1 MSQHAAHRGGAAVGV
16 LSDLTPIEATA
27 VRHLRQWFDSPET
40 RLDMRDGLNSLLGP
54 ELAETALETF
64 GQICMLCVQHG
75 RRPLIRHGMQCACLG
90 ADENC
95 FANMIGAAADGRIDD
110 TMLFASLIVRPS
122 MAREL
127 LPLASEFGYLLRQMT
142 TAMPPPVAHHPVS
155 TTLH

>member
-1 MSQHAAHRGGAAVGV
+1 MTQATPHRGAAAVGV
-16 LSDLTPIEATA
+16 LSELPAIEATA

-40 RLDMRDGLNSLLGP
+40 RLAMRDDIYNLLGP
-54 ELAETALETF
+54 EMTEIALETF
-64 GQICMLCVQHG
+64 GQLCMLCVQHG

-95 FANMIGAAADGRIDD
+95 FANMIAAAAEGQVDD

-127 LPLASEFGYLLRQMT
+127 LPLASEFGFLLRQMT
-142 TAMPPPVAHHPVS
+142 TIMPPPMARRPVS
-155 TTLH
+155 NTLH